1 VTLRAVSP
9 EMEAGRDALARGA
22 WLDAKAA
29 FEGALARRESP
40 EALEGLGT
48 AAWWLD
54 HGDSIFETRERAY
67 SLYRRRGDNASAARM
82 ATWIAWD
89 YAAFRG
95 ETAVA
100 SGWLRR
106 ARRLLEGV
114 PEGPEHAW
122 LALREGAFALLEH
135 GDPREAL
142 ERSQESIRIG
152 RAIESSDYEMLG
164 RALAGFA
171 KVTAGEVAD
180 GMRDLDEVNAAVL
193 AGELRDPLLIGLA
206 CCYLI
211 AACERVRDFDRAVQW
226 CTRLKAFCEKWG
238 LRPLFSV
245 CRTQYASVCMWRGT
259 WNEADEEL
267 TLATEELRVSRPAMT
282 GEGLVRLAE
291 LRRRQGRLEESAELF
306 TRAESHPQASLGL
319 AEIALDRGD
328 ARTAADL
335 SERYLRRFPED
346 NRIERA
352 AGLELHV
359 RARLNLGQT
368 EEARR
373 ALDSLIA
380 IAAQVGT
387 LPLLASARLAAGLV
401 AEAQG
406 DLESARRAFEDAV
419 DRFQQ
424 SGAPFET
431 ALARIA
437 LARALAALGRADE
450 SRAEAERALEALLAM
465 HAENEIARVR
475 GLLADVETS
484 PGASSGGAAAGPES
498 GAKRR
503 VPSLLTER
511 EREVLRLVAQG
522 MTNQAIA
529 ERLFVSEHTVHRHIA
544 NILRKLDAPSRAA
557 AVARAAREDL
567 LRNP

>member
-1 VTLRAVSP
+1 MTLLAATP
-9 EMEAGRDALARGA
+9 EMEAGREALARGA

-40 EALEGLGT
+40 EALEGLGIT
-48 AAWWLD
+48 AWWLD
-54 HGDSIFETRERAY
+54 HGDSIFETRERAFA
-67 SLYRRRGDNASAARM
+67 LYRGRGDNASAARM

-142 ERSQESIRIG
+142 ERARESIRIG
-152 RAIESSDYEMLG
+152 RAIESADYEMLG

-171 KVTAGEVAD
+171 KVTAGEVAE
-180 GMRDLDEVNAAVL
+180 GMRDLDEVNASVL
-193 AGELRDPLLIGLA
+193 AGELRDPVLIGLA

-282 GEGLVRLAE
+282 AEGLVRLAE
-291 LRRRQGRLEESAELF
+291 LRRRQGRLEEAADLF
-306 TRAESHPQASLGL
+306 ARAEPHPQASLGL

-328 ARTAADL
+328 ART
-335 SERYLRRFPED
+335 
-346 NRIERA
+346 
-352 AGLELHV
+352 
-359 RARLNLGQT
+359 
-368 EEARR
+368 
-373 ALDSLIA
+373 
-380 IAAQVGT
+380 
-387 LPLLASARLAAGLV
+387 
-401 AEAQG
+401 
-406 DLESARRAFEDAV
+406 
-419 DRFQQ
+419 
-424 SGAPFET
+424 
-431 ALARIA
+431 
-437 LARALAALGRADE
+437 
-450 SRAEAERALEALLAM
+450 
-465 HAENEIARVR
+465 
-475 GLLADVETS
+475 
-484 PGASSGGAAAGPES
+484 
-498 GAKRR
+498 
-503 VPSLLTER
+503 
-511 EREVLRLVAQG
+511 
-522 MTNQAIA
+522 
-529 ERLFVSEHTVHRHIA
+529 
-544 NILRKLDAPSRAA
+544 
-557 AVARAAREDL
+557 
-567 LRNP
+567 